1 MEMKDVKFINVPMF
15 DELSVKNLWPD
26 LRESP
31 VFMHYFPDK
40 LPKGKLPQ
48 RDYFFNIM
56 NSLNGEY
63 VSMLVKYANE

>member
-26 LRESP
+26 LQTSP
-31 VFMHYFPDK
+31 VFMQYFPDK

-63 VSMLVKYANE
+63 VSTLIKYANE